1 MPPGPLVK
9 GRPISTAAAAV
20 ENRFCPIL
28 SLFLNILTRLKGC
41 FMEIHLLCFHIA
53 N

>member
-9 GRPISTAAAAV
+9 GRPISTAAAAAV

-28 SLFLNILTRLKGC
+28 SLFLDILTRLKIC
-41 FMEIHLLCFHIA
+41 FQG